1 MRLRFYSAIFL
12 GIFCGALSADP
23 AEFERCITQLQQ
35 QATAHGISSKTVDEV
50 IPSLQ
55 YQARVIEL
63 DRSQPEFTQSFA
75 DYFARRVSQGRIDK
89 GRALYAEIGDFLD
102 ELTRQYGVPG
112 PYLLSF
118 WGLETNFGTYLG
130 GMPTLDSLATLA
142 CDQRRSEFFTTE
154 FLLALELLER
164 EDLPAQ
170 KMKGSWAGAVGQT
183 QFMPSSYLRY
193 AKDGDG
199 DGKVDLWN
207 SRRDALASAANF
219 LNKLGWQREQRWGR
233 EVALPEDFDF
243 AQDPGKRPLGDW
255 MALGL
260 RQANGGLLPVVAGMD
275 AQLIMPAG
283 HKGPVFLVYDN
294 FEVIMRWNRSTSY
307 ALSVGHLADRIA
319 GAGALLQT
327 IPDDQPRLRR
337 SDVIQMQELLSAK
350 GFDSGKADGLLGPAT
365 RLALREYQLSEGL
378 AGDGFPDL
386 KTLGLLGVGHYTRLN
401 N

>member
-1 MRLRFYSAIFL
+1 MRIRFCSAIFL
-12 GIFCGALSADP
+12 GIFCGALSADS
-23 AEFERCITQLQQ
+23 AEFERCMTQLQQ
-35 QATAHGISSKTVDEV
+35 QATAHGISRKTVDEV

-75 DYFARRVSQGRIDK
+75 DYFAKRVSQGRIDE
-89 GRALYAEIGDFLD
+89 GRALYAEIGNFLD

-164 EDLPAQ
+164 EDLTAQ
-170 KMKGSWAGAVGQT
+170 KMKGSWAGAVGHT

-193 AKDGDG
+193 AIDGDG

-219 LNKLGWQREQRWGR
+219 LNELGWQREQRWGR

-243 AQDPGKRPLGDW
+243 AQSSGKRPLGDW
-255 MALGL
+255 RALGL

-275 AQLIMPAG
+275 AQLLMPAG

-294 FEVIMRWNRSTSY
+294 FEVIMRWNRSISY

-365 RLALREYQLSEGL
+365 RLALREYQISEGL
-378 AGDGFPDL
+378 AGDGFPDR
-386 KTLGLLGVGHYTRLN
+386 KTLGLLGVGHF
-401 N
+401 